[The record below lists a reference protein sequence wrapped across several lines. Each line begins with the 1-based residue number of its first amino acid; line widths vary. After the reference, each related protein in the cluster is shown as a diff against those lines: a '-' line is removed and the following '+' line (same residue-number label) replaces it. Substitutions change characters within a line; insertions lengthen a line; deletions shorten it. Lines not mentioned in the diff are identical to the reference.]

1 MLEYKCNL
9 SCKLQ
14 SRDNFYSTNMTPRLS
29 FSSFSSFHL
38 CLLVVLALFRSCSS
52 KQNSEHV
59 LCIDAERQALLRFK
73 HGLTDETHRLASWVA
88 ENKDCC
94 NWYGITCDNSTGHV
108 HRVHLPGH
116 GGHCPAY
123 SASYFTEKE
132 YTDASKQR
140 LKGDISRSL
149 LDLKQLKHLDLSCND
164 FRGIQVPKFIGS
176 LQNLKYLNLS
186 NSKFGGT
193 IPPQLGN
200 LSNLNVLCLGSF
212 HEFNEESTSMMN
224 MQWLSGL
231 GMLHHLDMSGVDL
244 SEAVDWL
251 QVINTLPSLVELH
264 LSSCAL
270 SDIHP
275 YVHRLNLTSLSLLD
289 LSGNYFYIS
298 APPQWIS
305 SMTSLVS
312 LDLSMGFL
320 GPLPSFR
327 NLTSLEFLYLNGN
340 NLMNSSLVLEELSNS
355 NLISLGISS
364 CGISSTLID
373 SLHNLTSLLSL
384 DLSYNQLTRIIP
396 KSLGNLCNVREIDLS
411 WNSFGNITLTYLL
424 KSFLECKSPALESLS
439 LRGNYID
446 SIIPLTIGQLSL
458 LRRLD
463 ISLNQVSGPIPYSMG
478 RLSSLEVLDL
488 SDNRINGSLPNW
500 IGRLSSL
507 KELILSNNQLDGNLP
522 DSLGQISKLNSL
534 GFSNNSLTGVVT
546 ESHFAKLVSLNYL
559 DGAGNNLT
567 FRPQVESWIPAFQL
581 RELYLNSW
589 VLGPDFPLWLQSQK
603 KLTELDISNTHISS
617 PMPESFFDSF
627 PNLAYL
633 DMSENRIQ
641 GNITLLVIPATL
653 EEVNLSFNELLG
665 SLQHLL
671 CSNGVTKIKFLNL
684 GNNNLSGVIRDCW
697 EKWPSLGVLNL
708 ENNNLS
714 GEIPRTLGSIDS
726 LEFLSM
732 RGNKISG
739 RLPSSLMKLMK
750 LKVLQ
755 LGRNELTGRIPTWI
769 GTKLTLLRLLNLRAN
784 NLDGSISHEIC
795 YLNDVQILDL
805 AHNNLDGNIPSC
817 FNNFS
822 ILSGIE
828 ATPSDLFAFNFGRGP
843 AYTIIGDSLV
853 IKGREDTYNTILGLV
868 MLLDLSSNNLVGHIP
883 SELTSLTELRSLNL
897 SRNHLTGRI
906 PEKIGGMKSLESF
919 DLSLNNLYGELP
931 ISLSMLNFL
940 SSFNVSNN
948 NFSGRIPT
956 STQLQSMKESS
967 FLGNKLCGAPLT
979 QNKGCVPRTST
990 TNTSQ
995 EEKEDGGGDWGLI
1008 ISIVVGFVTG
1018 FWIILGPLIVK
1029 RSWRIAYFNFLS
1041 RLSYMV
1047 YNVTRKYCCHMFSKL

>member
-1 MLEYKCNL
+1 M
-9 SCKLQ
+9 
-14 SRDNFYSTNMTPRLS
+14 
-29 FSSFSSFHL
+29 
-38 CLLVVLALFRSCSS
+38 
-52 KQNSEHV
+52 
-59 LCIDAERQALLRFK
+59 
-73 HGLTDETHRLASWVA
+73 
-88 ENKDCC
+88 
-94 NWYGITCDNSTGHV
+94 
-108 HRVHLPGH
+108 
-116 GGHCPAY
+116 
-123 SASYFTEKE
+123 
-132 YTDASKQR
+132 
-140 LKGDISRSL
+140 
-149 LDLKQLKHLDLSCND
+149 
-164 FRGIQVPKFIGS
+164 
-176 LQNLKYLNLS
+176 
-186 NSKFGGT
+186 
-193 IPPQLGN
+193 
-200 LSNLNVLCLGSF
+200 
-212 HEFNEESTSMMN
+212 
-224 MQWLSGL
+224 
-231 GMLHHLDMSGVDL
+231 VDL
-244 SEAVDWL
+244 VNL
-251 QVINTLPSLVELH
+251 QTTK
-264 LSSCAL
+264 
-270 SDIHP
+270 DI
-275 YVHRLNLTSLSLLD
+275 V
-289 LSGNYFYIS
+289 YIQTEYRQSTDTS
-298 APPQWIS
+298 AP
-305 SMTSLVS
+305 T
-312 LDLSMGFL
+312 L

-355 NLISLGISS
+355 NLISLGISN
-364 CGISSTLID
+364 CGISSSLID

-411 WNSFGNITLTYLL
+411 RNSF
-424 KSFLECKSPALESLS
+424 
-439 LRGNYID
+439 
-446 SIIPLTIGQLSL
+446 GQLSL
-458 LRRLD
+458 LRTLD

-522 DSLGQISKLNSL
+522 DSLGQLSKLNSL

-581 RELYLNSW
+581 REFYLNSW

-617 PMPESFFDSF
+617 PMPESFVDSF

-684 GNNNLSGVIRDCW
+684 GNNNLSGVIPDCW

-714 GEIPRTLGSIDS
+714 GEIPRTLGSIPS

-769 GTKLTLLRLLNLRAN
+769 GTKLTLLRLLNFRAN
-784 NLDGSISHEIC
+784 NLDGSIPHEIC
-795 YLNDVQILDL
+795 YLKDVQILDL

-853 IKGREDTYNTILGLV
+853 TKGREDTYSTILGLV

-906 PEKIGGMKSLESF
+906 PEKIGGMESLESF
-919 DLSLNNLYGELP
+919 DLSLNNLSGDLP
-931 ISLSMLNFL
+931 RSLSMLNFL
-940 SSFNVSNN
+940 SSFNVSYN

-990 TNTSQ
+990 TDTSQ
-995 EEKEDGGGDWGLI
+995 EVKEDGGGDWGLI

-1047 YNVTRKYCCHMFSKL
+1047 YNVTRKYCCHMFSK